1 MNPSEVEALI
11 QAGLPGADVQVSDM
25 TGTGDHFNITVTCKS
40 FSGKTLI
47 QQHRLVFS
55 LLEKE
60 MNNRIHAVQLK
71 TKIPL

>member
-1 MNPSEVEALI
+1 MNPSEVQALI
-11 QAGLPGADVQVSDM
+11 QAGMPDAGIEVSDM
-25 TGTGDHFNITVTCKS
+25 TGTGDHFNITVTSKS

-47 QQHRLVFS
+47 EQHRLVFA

-71 TKIPL
+71 TKIPS